1 MLRLNLPIANLR
13 AQTYDGAS
21 NMAGKCQGCQA
32 LIKTAQP
39 LAHYTHCGAHVTHL
53 VCAKA
58 VESAPFI
65 RDALNVVQELGGFY
79 NASGKFKHLYLEQQ
93 VPDGSSSPVRL
104 KPLCPTR
111 WLSRGVAVRAVLA
124 NYKHI
129 LAALE
134 EASATFGNNIHDLL
148 SSAKCVLGLVACLP
162 IVEILESLN
171 TALQGTGTTV
181 AGMLAAATVVK
192 DNLLRIRE
200 ERDKEFHVIFEAA
213 TVRTTDLQL
222 DALSIPRKRKIP
234 RRLDDGDGAAHAHT
248 TVEDFYRVQYVS
260 ALDSAV
266 ANLVTY
272 FCSTDI
278 AGYQKLAAMLTTGTT
293 QLWLSTR
300 NCRHRCNMNWSSSA
314 ASTIMPALTV
324 YGSPSATWCQK

>member
-1 MLRLNLPIANLR
+1 M
-13 AQTYDGAS
+13 
-21 NMAGKCQGCQA
+21 
-32 LIKTAQP
+32 
-39 LAHYTHCGAHVTHL
+39 
-53 VCAKA
+53 
-58 VESAPFI
+58 
-65 RDALNVVQELGGFY
+65 
-79 NASGKFKHLYLEQQ
+79 
-93 VPDGSSSPVRL
+93 
-104 KPLCPTR
+104 
-111 WLSRGVAVRAVLA
+111 LA

-134 EASATFGNNIHDLL
+134 EASATFGNNTAARANNIHGLL

-162 IVEILESLN
+162 IIEILESLN

-181 AGMLAAATVVK
+181 AGMLAAATVIK

-200 ERDKEFHVIFEAA
+200 ESDKEFHVIFEAA
-213 TVRTTDLQL
+213 TVRITDLQL

-248 TVEDFYRVQYVS
+248 MVDDFYRVQYVS

-278 AGYQKLAAMLTTGTT
+278 AGYQQLAAMLTTGVVDDAIVA
-293 QLWLSTR
+293 QYPEL
-300 NCRHRCNMNWSSSA
+300 
-314 ASTIMPALTV
+314 
-324 YGSPSATWCQK
+324 SPSLQHELTFFCRQYDHASVDGVRITFRDMVPEVRALFPQVATLLRLLLLLSPASACTAERSFSALRRMKTWLRSTMTQQRLNHIMVCHVHRTRLAA